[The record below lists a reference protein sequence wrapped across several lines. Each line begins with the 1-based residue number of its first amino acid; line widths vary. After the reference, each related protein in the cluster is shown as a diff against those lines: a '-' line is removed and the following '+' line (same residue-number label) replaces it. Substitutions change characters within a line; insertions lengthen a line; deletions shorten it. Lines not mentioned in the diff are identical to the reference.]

1 MVEPADREF
10 LHSIFL
16 MEAWETVA
24 ALERGGGE
32 EDLARLFRS
41 MHTIKGAAYV
51 VGCVRVGELAHRAE
65 DLLVA
70 VREGEATLSPPA
82 LEALFVTVDVL
93 KLMLGLTS
101 NPSASITAVAADVR
115 GRLETLLTAPSAAR
129 EVVEAPSPP
138 AAPVAPPVEAVPSPS
153 LLPPAPT
160 PRRPPP
166 PSSPRARAAP
176 RQTL

>member
-51 VGCVRVGELAHRAE
+51 VGCVRIGELAHRAE

-70 VREGEATLSPPA
+70 VREGDATLSPPA
-82 LEALFVTVDVL
+82 LEALFVAVDVL
-93 KLMLGLTS
+93 KLMLGVTS
-101 NPSASITAVAADVR
+101 NPAASMTALAADVR
-115 GRLETLLTAPSAAR
+115 GRLETLL
-129 EVVEAPSPP
+129 
-138 AAPVAPPVEAVPSPS
+138 VAPQTARHAADVLA
-153 LLPPAPT
+153 
-160 PRRPPP
+160 PPP
-166 PSSPRARAAP
+166 EASASSALHSDA
-176 RQTL
+176 TSDT